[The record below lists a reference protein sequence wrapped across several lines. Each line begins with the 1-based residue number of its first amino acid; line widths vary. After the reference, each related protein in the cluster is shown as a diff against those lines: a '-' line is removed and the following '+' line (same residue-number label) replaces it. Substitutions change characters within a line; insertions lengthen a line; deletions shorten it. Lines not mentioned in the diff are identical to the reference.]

1 MVLYM
6 MRLLVNLKTMHG
18 YKEGDWVL
26 VKYDGGIR
34 DLQNKVGTY
43 QKVTRVVQGMVR
55 GVECI
60 SDPEDYCYH
69 SDWFEPAF
77 TGKFKVGDTVK
88 IKSKTPPRHAGRRG
102 VGETT
107 TIKRIEWEEEVFPV
121 YVSDEGNF
129 YTEHDLELVQSI
141 DYKVGMDMAC
151 SGGGGGNS
159 YGANITCA
167 TQEYVDNIAYGI
179 DYQGLLKIK
188 QDKKQTIMKKLS
200 NAFKKFLNAEIKAQV
215 QAGFRDSNLELTSLG
230 KEALF
235 EIIAEKYSKELVEM
249 AEAKI
254 AEEKEEEKKA

>member
-1 MVLYM
+1 M
-6 MRLLVNLKTMHG
+6 MRLLVNLKTMHE
-18 YKEGDWVL
+18 YRVGDWVL
-26 VKYDGGIR
+26 VKDDGGIG
-34 DLQNKVGTY
+34 DLENKVGTY
-43 QKVTRVVQGMVR
+43 QKVTHVENGKVV

-60 SDPEDYCYH
+60 KRPDAWIYDR
-69 SDWFEPAF
+69 DMFEPAF

-107 TIKRIEWEEEVFPV
+107 TIRHIEMENEVFPV
-121 YVSDEGNF
+121 YVSGEGNY
-129 YTEHDLELVQSI
+129 YTEHDLELIHSR
-141 DYKVGMDMAC
+141 DYKVGVDMAC
-151 SGGGGGNS
+151 SGGSHSANLAYTTQNYAGGVTWV
-159 YGANITCA
+159 I
-167 TQEYVDNIAYGI
+167 DNNEF
-179 DYQGLLKIK
+179 KIK
-188 QDKKQTIMKKLS
+188 QDNHKQTIMKKLS
-200 NAFKKFLNAEIKAQV
+200 NAFKKFLNAEVKAQV